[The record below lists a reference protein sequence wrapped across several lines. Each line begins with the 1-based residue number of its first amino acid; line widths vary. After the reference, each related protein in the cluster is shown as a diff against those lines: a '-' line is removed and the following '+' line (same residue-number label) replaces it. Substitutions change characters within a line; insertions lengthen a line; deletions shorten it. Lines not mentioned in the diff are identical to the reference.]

1 MLRLVTLD
9 FGSSTSLATPCLF
22 LTGLV
27 MMVPSGAGQN
37 QSPADESHRRNL
49 QTHQGSWEIVRDLQ
63 VSYSLRESQAE
74 IVFLL
79 IKVTSFLHSVWGRLG
94 KFEGFFFFFVYLCV
108 FECENTCKYLYV
120 TF

>member
-9 FGSSTSLATPCLF
+9 FGSSTPLATACLF

-27 MMVPSGAGQN
+27 MIVPSGAGQN
-37 QSPADESHRRNL
+37 QCPADESHRRNL

-74 IVFLL
+74 IVFLI
-79 IKVTSFLHSVWGRLG
+79 IKVTSFLRSVWGSLG
-94 KFEGFFFFFVYLCV
+94 KFEVFFLYTYVYLNVRIHVSICM
-108 FECENTCKYLYV
+108 
-120 TF
+120 